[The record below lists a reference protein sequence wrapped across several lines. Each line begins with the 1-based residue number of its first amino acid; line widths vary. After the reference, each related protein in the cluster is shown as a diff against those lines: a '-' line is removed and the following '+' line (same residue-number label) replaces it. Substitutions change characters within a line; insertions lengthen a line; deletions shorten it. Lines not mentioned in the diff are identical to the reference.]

1 MCGSEKIKGR
11 GLCEK
16 HYRRFLAKMESFAA
30 PEDSELFEAK
40 CIEHGWITERSK
52 GGRPKER
59 DPFDEIADLI
69 VEGRRQAAEAKE
81 RYETTNPP
89 KTAKK
94 TKGRKK
100 SG

>member
-1 MCGSEKIKGR
+1 MCQ
-11 GLCEK
+11 K
-16 HYRRFLAKMESFAA
+16 HYRRFKSKLDALAAES
-30 PEDSELFEAK
+30 EELAEQFDAK
-40 CIEHGWITERSK
+40 CVADGWAKEK
-52 GGRPKER
+52 QVGGRPKHDD

-81 RYETTNPP
+81 RYETNPP